1 MGIVEVLRILS
12 RKLVSQNRVRI
23 SSFALGKKFAQM
35 LELVHTLKLRVLK
48 VRNWHALKARDMA
61 KEWNPSFG
69 LGRNPRAGGKQEMR
83 F

>member
-1 MGIVEVLRILS
+1 ML
-12 RKLVSQNRVRI
+12 SQNRVRI
-23 SSFALGKKFAQM
+23 STFAVGKKFAQM
-35 LELVHTLKLRVLK
+35 LELVHILKLRVLK
-48 VRNWHALKARDMA
+48 DRNAHAPKARDMA